1 MILFFL
7 NGFCIF
13 LISNLCIME
22 KYVSDLIGYYG
33 GDKVCLN
40 ENGVPVIVSTL
51 EERINRRVSEI
62 TLELNRLKKLY
73 DEYVTKQSV
82 LRNFVRSGESDKLT
96 HNKRERITKTI
107 RENRGILCGIRFYTT
122 QLNREKKMIQKM
134 HPKNMKKKEK
144 EIN

>member
-1 MILFFL
+1 
-7 NGFCIF
+7 
-13 LISNLCIME
+13 ME
-22 KYVSDLIGYYG
+22 KYISDLIGYYG

-40 ENGVPVIVSTL
+40 ENGVPVIISTL

-73 DEYVTKQSV
+73 DEYITKQSV
-82 LRNFVRSGESDKLT
+82 LRNFVRSGEADKLA
-96 HNKRERITKTI
+96 HNKKERITKTI

-134 HPKNMKKKEK
+134 HPKNMKKK
-144 EIN
+144 IND

>member
-1 MILFFL
+1 
-7 NGFCIF
+7 
-13 LISNLCIME
+13 ME

-33 GDKVCLN
+33 GDKVCLS

-62 TLELNRLKKLY
+62 TLELNRLKKVY
-73 DEYVTKQSV
+73 DEYMKRQGI
-82 LRNFVRSGESDKLT
+82 LRAYVRTGDVNKLT
-96 HNKRERITKTI
+96 KNKQERIKKTI
-107 RENRGILCGIRFYTT
+107 RENRGILCGIQFYTK
-122 QLNREKKMIQKM
+122 QLNHEKKGLQKH

>member
-1 MILFFL
+1 
-7 NGFCIF
+7 
-13 LISNLCIME
+13 ME

-33 GDKVCLN
+33 GDKICLN

-62 TLELNRLKKLY
+62 TRELNRLKKLY

-82 LRNFVRSGESDKLT
+82 LRNFVRSGEADKLT
-96 HNKRERITKTI
+96 HKKKERITKTI

-134 HPKNMKKKEK
+134 HPKNMKKK
-144 EIN
+144 IND